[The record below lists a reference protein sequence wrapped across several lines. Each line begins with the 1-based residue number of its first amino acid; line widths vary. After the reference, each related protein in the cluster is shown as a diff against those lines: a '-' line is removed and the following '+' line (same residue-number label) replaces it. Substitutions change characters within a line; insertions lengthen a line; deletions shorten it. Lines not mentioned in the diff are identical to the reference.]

1 MVTNSMHQKER
12 SESSSAFIKSLEPG
26 NFEIKRCP
34 KKRLYVAAEMVAR
47 KGKLASELDE
57 FVQPHYVLHLPSI
70 SSATFI
76 ENFRGEEVNFLS
88 VY

>member
-1 MVTNSMHQKER
+1 MHQKER

-26 NFEIKRCP
+26 NFEIIKRCP
-34 KKRLYVAAEMVAR
+34 QKRLYVAAEMVAR